1 MTDDEFWSAT
11 DQLKLI
17 HQWARASYVAP
28 WALIL
33 AVLLRV
39 IASTGPKVMLP
50 GPPAPASLNMGL
62 VLIGRSG
69 AGKGV
74 TDKLSR
80 VLWSADIHEEGL
92 GSGQGIHEL
101 YKEQKNPEDRIT
113 RALISVSEIDH
124 LTALNAGQGN
134 NTRAAL
140 KAGLTGDRLG
150 SKGASSATTRV
161 VPADSYRLCLSI
173 SAQFGHTG
181 VLMDD
186 VTGGTPQRL
195 LWAPV
200 TDPDMPDEPGPTPDD
215 VLDAKLPSWSM
226 ADDKVVLI
234 QYGPPEI
241 REYINAGL
249 LANGRGEGDALD
261 AHRTLVRCKVAA
273 ALAILDHR
281 MVVSA
286 LDWELSEHIMAKSDA
301 TRTAVLEYDRQAARA
316 KVRDRAMSRAG
327 SDAYERAF
335 AKWYTG
341 GSTGHLRWTPE
352 EADAYRRV
360 EGLRDELRALG
371 IGGSG
376 NGGDAMVP
384 LSLDP
389 AILLSNNGST
399 SSLRQIARVETI
411 ATNSWNGVSSAG
423 VTAEWRDEFEES
435 SDGTPT
441 LDDPSVPVHRG
452 SAFVPYSFEVEQDAV
467 RFVAELQKILLDSAL
482 QLSDAAY
489 TTGTGTGEPTGF
501 ITSLVA
507 SAGTVPLIA
516 PATAETLVAGDVYA
530 VQNALPPRF
539 QANARWTANLAILNT
554 LRQMETTNGALK
566 FPSLQDNPPS
576 LLGRMVHEQS
586 NMDGTFN
593 AAATAS
599 NYLLA
604 YGDWSQFLIVDRIGA
619 TMERVDHLLGSNRR
633 PNGSRGAL
641 LWWRTGS
648 DVLMPQAF
656 RLLNI
661 ATTA

>member
-281 MVVSA
+281 MVVST

-316 KVRDRAMSRAG
+316 KVRDRAMSRAAG
-327 SDAYERAF
+327 EQFVSDHKLERAKK
-335 AKWYTG
+335 AI
-341 GSTGHLRWTPE
+341 LRWLE
-352 EADAYRRV
+352 RDGQLARHDLRRKLKAD
-360 EGLRDELRALG
+360 LRDHF
-371 IGGSG
+371 
-376 NGGDAMVP
+376 
-384 LSLDP
+384 DP
-389 AILLSNNGST
+389 AIAELAAEGVIAET
-399 SSLRQIARVETI
+399 SVK
-411 ATNSWNGVSSAG
+411 NGVGYGLSG
-423 VTAEWRDEFEES
+423 E
-435 SDGTPT
+435 GTR
-441 LDDPSVPVHRG
+441 VPEVH
-452 SAFVPYSFEVEQDAV
+452 PPNP
-467 RFVAELQKILLDSAL
+467 
-482 QLSDAAY
+482 QLSDRVPEVHGVPDATVTDLDSRRSNDSERPKLSCQKWLNQHVEQLRAAGHVTIESFAVIEAGQVLGY
-489 TTGTGTGEPTGF
+489 TKGSIHQAVSAHPDMRTVDRKRGRAIWS
-501 ITSLVA
+501 IT
-507 SAGTVPLIA
+507 P
-516 PATAETLVAGDVYA
+516 DYK
-530 VQNALPPRF
+530 PPRYES
-539 QANARWTANLAILNT
+539 ADAWLDGWL
-554 LRQMETTNGALK
+554 
-566 FPSLQDNPPS
+566 DNQGSDTVDPNDAKIAGEAAGHNWDS
-576 LLGRMVHEQS
+576 VRRAAGRMARIESVPAHGEAR
-586 NMDGTFN
+586 TERI
-593 AAATAS
+593 
-599 NYLLA
+599 
-604 YGDWSQFLIVDRIGA
+604 WKIVDA
-619 TMERVDHLLGSNRR
+619 NREDA
-633 PNGSRGAL
+633 S
-641 LWWRTGS
+641 
-648 DVLMPQAF
+648 
-656 RLLNI
+656 
-661 ATTA
+661 

>member
-1 MTDDEFWSAT
+1 MFVNLSRDAAVTRMEQAHTRMEQLGGKHRMSKADETEF
-11 DQLKLI
+11 DQLREEFEELRDHVERLDRRTDIAKAATGGGSRMRI
-17 HQWARASYVAP
+17 DRGSIGEDQAP
-28 WALIL
+28 L
-33 AVLLRV
+33 
-39 IASTGPKVMLP
+39 TG
-50 GPPAPASLNMGL
+50 
-62 VLIGRSG
+62 
-69 AGKGV
+69 
-74 TDKLSR
+74 
-80 VLWSADIHEEGL
+80 
-92 GSGQGIHEL
+92 
-101 YKEQKNPEDRIT
+101 T
-113 RALISVSEIDH
+113 RD
-124 LTALNAGQGN
+124 
-134 NTRAAL
+134 AAL
-140 KAGLTGDRLG
+140 RTVDAKIKAGTLG
-150 SKGASSATTRV
+150 
-161 VPADSYRLCLSI
+161 
-173 SAQFGHTG
+173 
-181 VLMDD
+181 
-186 VTGGTPQRL
+186 TGGAETVERL
-195 LWAPV
+195 V
-200 TDPDMPDEPGPTPDD
+200 G
-215 VLDAKLPSWSM
+215 
-226 ADDKVVLI
+226 
-234 QYGPPEI
+234 
-241 REYINAGL
+241 
-249 LANGRGEGDALD
+249 NGE
-261 AHRTLVRCKVAA
+261 T
-273 ALAILDHR
+273 
-281 MVVSA
+281 
-286 LDWELSEHIMAKSDA
+286 W
-301 TRTAVLEYDRQAARA
+301 AARWA
-316 KVRDRAMSRAG
+316 VAAG